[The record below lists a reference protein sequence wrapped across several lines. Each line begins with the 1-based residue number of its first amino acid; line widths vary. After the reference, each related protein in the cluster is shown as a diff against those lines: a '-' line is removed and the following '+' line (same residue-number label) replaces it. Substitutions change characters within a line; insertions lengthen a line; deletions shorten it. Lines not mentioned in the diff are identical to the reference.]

1 MGYYQLPKVEIENYI
16 QSDAKKRREEKSFGQ
31 VYEKKTKMVY
41 DKLRKIATSQGYNY
55 RTECLLGYPYL
66 KQHVKIKP
74 TSLGIQQVLDANY
87 AVIYTANKFD
97 SKL

>member
-1 MGYYQLPKVEIENYI
+1 
-16 QSDAKKRREEKSFGQ
+16 
-31 VYEKKTKMVY
+31 MVY

-74 TSLGIQQVLDANY
+74 TSLGI
-87 AVIYTANKFD
+87 
-97 SKL
+97 

>member
-1 MGYYQLPKVEIENYI
+1 MGCYLPKVEIENYI
-16 QSDAKKRREEKSFGQ
+16 QSDAKKRREQRSFGQ
-31 VYEKKTKMVY
+31 VYEKTKMVY

-74 TSLGIQQVLDANY
+74 ISLGIQQVLDANY